1 MSTGRPRPRPR
12 PPPTCLRAARTYL
25 CGNYHADR
33 SLLQGSVACTSPG
46 TWRRRWQGLAGAATA
61 ETRATR
67 TSSNCVQGFGRLLS
81 RCSGPV
87 DASRQRRPI
96 WIGTAAQILLA
107 GHVSFF
113 AKGTWWSAAGAAALC
128 HARHG
133 PRPHDV
139 RARRSEDWFRGFQG
153 RFVFRCCKYKSGGS
167 GDSDECVV
175 RN

>member
-1 MSTGRPRPRPR
+1 MSTGRPRPRPW

-133 PRPHDV
+133 PPRDG
-139 RARRSEDWFRGFQG
+139 ART
-153 RFVFRCCKYKSGGS
+153 GS
-167 GDSDECVV
+167 GASRDVLRFAAANINQGGVV
-175 RN
+175 TVTSVLCEIDDG